1 MASSKR
7 NHNVEDGIMNGGSPK
22 QIEIVVLI
30 WLIGLIVGEMQQ
42 VFIFKKKSLI
52 ASSTLLPKT

>member
-1 MASSKR
+1 
-7 NHNVEDGIMNGGSPK
+7 MNGGSPK

-42 VFIFKKKSLI
+42 VFIFQEKKSHCVLY
-52 ASSTLLPKT
+52 AFT